1 MAYYRKIQELAD
13 DIFKSNPKLSQEQA
27 CRKVHN
33 QVGENSNTVAA
44 ILLLLKRY
52 DDFCKKGEKLN
63 KAVVDSLIV
72 QKIAP
77 HSIREVTNC
86 LITQTASIQDKK
98 DLIDRKISL
107 KQFLRNSRTME
118 VRDTALDVSMVC
130 KDIKNLDSYHVSTE
144 RDTVNVFLAEVTRL
158 EQTLDMIFSDKEDY
172 INTFDEMSDT
182 SKEQI
187 KHGCDRLEII
197 KQVMLS
203 VI

>member
-1 MAYYRKIQELAD
+1 MEYYRKIQELAD
-13 DIFKSNPKLSQEQA
+13 EIAKSNSKLNQEQI

-33 QVGENSNTVAA
+33 QVGENSNTVAS

-86 LITQTASIQDKK
+86 LITKTASLQDKK

-107 KQFLRNSRTME
+107 KQFLRNSRNVE
-118 VRDTALDVSMVC
+118 VRDTTLDVSTVC
-130 KDIKNLDSYHVSTE
+130 KDIKNLDSYYVSTE
-144 RDTVNVFLAEVTRL
+144 QDTVNVFLAEVTRL
-158 EQTLDMIFSDKEDY
+158 EQTLDIIFSDKEDY
-172 INTFDEMSDT
+172 INTFDEMSDI

-187 KHGCDRLEII
+187 KHGCDRLEIV